1 MNIKVYT
8 DINKLSS
15 KLWDQISE
23 NIFFV
28 NYRFL
33 KTFFNNHKNV
43 IHLFI
48 LDGSNRVYG
57 HIFNLNIKNIAHYSS
72 NYIYK
77 YFSNL
82 EILVVC

>member
-1 MNIKVYT
+1 MSIKVYT

-15 KLWDQISE
+15 KLWNQINE

-33 KTFFNNHKNV
+33 KSFFNNHKSI

-48 LDGSNRVYG
+48 LDGSSRV
-57 HIFNLNIKNIAHYSS
+57 
-72 NYIYK
+72 
-77 YFSNL
+77 
-82 EILVVC
+82 